1 LVREDRGAWIYLMS
15 APEHLARSS
24 NSSSKAT
31 NHAVK
36 LKTSGRAL
44 PEVSEV
50 KHKVGFGLPGLKAVK
65 PFAGCVDSIIHDFDS

>member
-1 LVREDRGAWIYLMS
+1 MS
-15 APEHLARSS
+15 APVHRARSNAS
-24 NSSSKAT
+24 GNAA
-31 NHAVK
+31 NEALK

-65 PFAGCVDSIIHDFDS
+65 PFAGCVDRIIHYFDR